1 MVPDADLRDG
11 PALADLVLDTAY
23 TELAADNDGLWRAQL
38 WHPQSGRSTTLW
50 APVADFGWAQVFTG
64 DELPEPSNRRS
75 GVAVE
80 PMTCGPDALRTGEGL
95 ITLAPGQEWSATWGD
110 RVVTQQL
117 TGLRARLADPQ
128 HRALAAFVGIP
139 RVEVVQIV
147 GLAGY
152 DIVILDGEHGA
163 FDASGMAALVAAGHG
178 VGLDAVVRVPELRAQ
193 AISAALD
200 AGADAVL
207 VPHVRDGA
215 EAAAAA
221 QACRFP
227 QGIRSVHGAV
237 PASRYGFRPD
247 YLRAANADTACIVM
261 CEDAQALENIDAIAG
276 APGVDA
282 VFVGS
287 YDLSA
292 SIGYVGEPGHE
303 AVVARPAGAGGDRN
317 GGVAMGVMAPAPEAT
332 AGWFEAERA
341 SWRPVSTPRCC
352 APEPWPR

>member
-1 MVPDADLRDG
+1 M
-11 PALADLVLDTAY
+11 
-23 TELAADNDGLWRAQL
+23 
-38 WHPQSGRSTTLW
+38 
-50 APVADFGWAQVFTG
+50 
-64 DELPEPSNRRS
+64 
-75 GVAVE
+75 
-80 PMTCGPDALRTGEGL
+80 
-95 ITLAPGQEWSATWGD
+95 
-110 RVVTQQL
+110 TQQL
-117 TGLRARLADPQ
+117 DGLRARLADPQ

-163 FDASGMAALVAAGHG
+163 FDASGMAVLVAAGHG
-178 VGLDAVVRVPELRAQ
+178 VGLDVVVRVPELRAQ

-227 QGIRSVHGAV
+227 PDGIRSVHGAV
-237 PASRYGFRPD
+237 PASQYGFRPD
-247 YLRAANADTACIVM
+247 YLAAANADTACIVM

-292 SIGYVGEPGHE
+292 SMGHVGEPGHE
-303 AVVARPAGAGGDRN
+303 AVVAAARRVLEATATA
-317 GGVAMGVMAPAPEAT
+317 GVAMGVMAPAPEAT
-332 AGWFEAERA
+332 AGWFEAGARCVAAGVDTSMLRA
-341 SWRPVSTPRCC
+341 GAMAAVAATGVRPNG
-352 APEPWPR
+352 